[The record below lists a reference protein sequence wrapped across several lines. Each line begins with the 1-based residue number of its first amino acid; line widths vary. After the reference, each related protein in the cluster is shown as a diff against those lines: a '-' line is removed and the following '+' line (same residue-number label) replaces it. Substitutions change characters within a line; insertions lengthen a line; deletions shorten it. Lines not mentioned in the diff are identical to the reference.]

1 MSDSPHAEEPRWLTP
16 EEREAWLFISSII
29 FNLTRRLENQLQREA
44 DLSYVEY
51 MVLAML
57 SESPELSLTMTELAL
72 TTNTLPA
79 RLSRVVAR
87 LEKDSLVERSMQGL
101 KGFSRWLPAM
111 WLKFADKSLTISMN
125 SRCTT
130 SPILAPAYWETLL
143 RSLYQSIVFAAART
157 QSRPVLRRTGSPRS
171 SRTLNIGCARLAHTA
186 GGPNSRSRLACSAYT
201 HTEPAHTMDW
211 SG

>member
-1 MSDSPHAEEPRWLTP
+1 MSDSPHAEEPRWLNP

-87 LEKDSLVERSMQGL
+87 LEKE
-101 KGFSRWLPAM
+101 
-111 WLKFADKSLTISMN
+111 
-125 SRCTT
+125 
-130 SPILAPAYWETLL
+130 
-143 RSLYQSIVFAAART
+143 
-157 QSRPVLRRTGSPRS
+157 
-171 SRTLNIGCARLAHTA
+171 IGRAHV
-186 GGPNSRSRLACSAYT
+186 
-201 HTEPAHTMDW
+201 
-211 SG
+211 

>member
-87 LEKDSLVERSMQGL
+87 LEKDSLVERSISREDRRVSICHLLPAGL

-157 QSRPVLRRTGSPRS
+157 QSRPVLRRTGSPA
-171 SRTLNIGCARLAHTA
+171 ARAPST
-186 GGPNSRSRLACSAYT
+186 
-201 HTEPAHTMDW
+201 
-211 SG
+211 

>member
-87 LEKDSLVERSMQGL
+87 LEKDSLVERSI
-101 KGFSRWLPAM
+101 SREDRRVSICHLLPAG
-111 WLKFADKSLTISMN
+111 LERIQQVAPGHVAEVRRQIFDRLNEQQVYDLANIGTSVLGDTPSKLISID
-125 SRCTT
+125 S
-130 SPILAPAYWETLL
+130 
-143 RSLYQSIVFAAART
+143 
-157 QSRPVLRRTGSPRS
+157 LRRGSYP
-171 SRTLNIGCARLAHTA
+171 
-186 GGPNSRSRLACSAYT
+186 
-201 HTEPAHTMDW
+201 E
-211 SG
+211 